1 MNTALSDNRQPRET
15 AAPERPAG
23 LEVVLLKRT
32 FVLPWNQFLY
42 AEGGDD
48 EIRAAFTT
56 HDVLIKGS
64 GLNSVLVELAAQRL
78 ARLEQPGRADWLAS
92 KGGRLIREVSVVRIE
107 AGHDVS

>member
-1 MNTALSDNRQPRET
+1 MNTALTDNRQPWET
-15 AAPERPAG
+15 GAQERPAG

-32 FVLPWNQFLY
+32 FVLPWSQFLY

-48 EIRAAFTT
+48 EIRVAFTT

-64 GLNSVLVELAAQRL
+64 GLNSLLVELAAQRL
-78 ARLEQPGRADWLAS
+78 ARLEQPVRADRLAS

-107 AGHDVS
+107 ADHDAS

>member
-1 MNTALSDNRQPRET
+1 MNTALTDNRQPWET
-15 AAPERPAG
+15 GAPERPAG

-32 FVLPWNQFLY
+32 FLLPWNQFLY

-56 HDVLIKGS
+56 HDVLIRGS
-64 GLNSVLVELAAQRL
+64 GLNSLLVELAAQRL
-78 ARLEQPGRADWLAS
+78 ARLEQPVRADRLAS

-107 AGHDVS
+107 ASGQER